1 VGLRLLAILLFLH
14 PIPSHAQSPDP
25 ATQELIQK
33 LLDRI
38 DKLEKRVAELEREKA
53 AAGAAAPSATQPPAQ
68 QPPSAPAIPQPQQ
81 PPVPT
86 VTQQPAPVQVQP
98 VPAQHAHDQAP
109 PSPTVG
115 GPETAAPQYPF
126 LKISG
131 FGDVDFSATDLQA
144 PAAHFQAQTLLT
156 DHSGFELGQTTL
168 HLISALSPKVSFFGE
183 VTFTARS
190 DAGTGTPPAPGFNLE
205 VERLIIRYDF
215 DDYFKLSFGR
225 YHTPINYWN
234 TAYHHGQWLQTSISR
249 PEMVQFGGSFIPVH
263 FIGALGQGEIP
274 AGGLNLNYDV
284 GVGNGRGDV
293 ISRGGDAGDIN
304 NNRAW
309 LVNTYIL
316 PNWAYGLQLG
326 GSVYRDDLN
335 PLGLAPARE
344 WIESAHVVW
353 SKETPEVIAEFAN
366 VSHQPSNGG
375 PVANS
380 QAWYVQTA
388 YRLPWF
394 GKLFKPYYR
403 LEQIHVPHSD
413 YIFENYVPTFTGS
426 TSGVRYDFSSFAAF
440 KLEYRYYWRRDA
452 PNFYGAFSQIAFTF

>member
-1 VGLRLLAILLFLH
+1 MRFRIAAALLFLR
-14 PIPSHAQSPDP
+14 PITLAGQSTDP
-25 ATQELIQK
+25 ATQELIQR

-53 AAGAAAPSATQPPAQ
+53 SAGGSTPSATQQPAAAPITPPA
-68 QPPSAPAIPQPQQ
+68 
-81 PPVPT
+81 
-86 VTQQPAPVQVQP
+86 QQPAPVQVEP
-98 VPAQHAHDQAP
+98 VPATHSHDQP
-109 PSPTVG
+109 PPVPTIA

-131 FGDVDFSATDLQA
+131 FGDVDLSATDLKA
-144 PAAHFQAQTLLT
+144 PAQHFQPQTLST
-156 DHSGFELGQTTL
+156 GHTGFELGQTTL

-190 DAGTGTPPAPGFNLE
+190 DAGTGTTPAPGFNVE

-215 DDYFKLSFGR
+215 NDYFKLSFGR

-234 TAYHHGQWLQTSISR
+234 TAYHHGQWLQTTISR

-284 GVGNGRGDV
+284 GIGNGRGQV

-309 LVNTYIL
+309 LVNAYVM
-316 PNWAYGLQLG
+316 PDWAYGLQVG
-326 GSVYRDDLN
+326 GSVYHDELN
-335 PLGLAPARE
+335 PVGLAPARE

-366 VSHQPSNGG
+366 VTHQPANGG

-380 QAWYVQTA
+380 QAWYLQTA

-394 GKLFKPYYR
+394 GKVFKPYYR

-413 YIFENYVPTFTGS
+413 HIFQNFVPTFTGS
-426 TSGVRYDFSSFAAF
+426 TGGVRYDFSSFAAF
-440 KLEYRYYWRRDA
+440 KLEYRYYWLRDA
-452 PNFYGAFSQIAFTF
+452 PNFYGAFSQVAFTF